1 MNGTIGKQE
10 NVMSHV
16 EVGCEQIQEF
26 QRLMHNM
33 EEKSVLDHLAL
44 LKAAMYMN
52 VQVSMKISKYKFS
65 I

>member
-1 MNGTIGKQE
+1 
-10 NVMSHV
+10 MSHV

-52 VQVSMKISKYKFS
+52 VQVPMKISKYKFS